1 MIAFNPKTMI
11 CSNIALCHKFII
23 SAKMNSFSSDDEG

>member
-1 MIAFNPKTMI
+1 MGGGGGGGGWGA
-11 CSNIALCHKFII
+11 KFII